1 MVITIKKPGSAS
13 LDPLGPPCLLS
24 GENIDLYQAIQAE
37 VENVFKPK
45 NILDKMTVRDCTD
58 KIWEGLRYK
67 RIEAQLIDAGRP
79 AALAQLLRPI
89 KLYIAAAEQTTKI
102 YYGSDVKKSAEVKK
116 ELLEYGIT
124 DDVIRAKALAMHVH
138 DLVMCDRLIANRE
151 TSRNTLYKDH
161 ERRQRRAEKANKKA
175 LGTKSNAVAG
185 MPDTS
190 NKISK

>member
-1 MVITIKKPGSAS
+1 MVINIKKPGFAS
-13 LDPLGPPCLLS
+13 SDPLGPPCLLS
-24 GENIDLYQAIQAE
+24 GENFDLYQAIQAD
-37 VENVFKPK
+37 VENLLMPK
-45 NILDKMTVRDCTD
+45 NILDRMTVRDCTD

-89 KLYIAAAEQTTKI
+89 KGYIEVAEQTAKN
-102 YYGSDVKKSAEVKK
+102 YFGSDVKKSAEVKK

-124 DDVIRAKALAMHVH
+124 DDLIRAKALAMHVH

-151 TSRNTLYKDH
+151 SSRNILYKDH

-175 LGTKSNAVAG
+175 LQSKPAPEV
-185 MPDTS
+185 PDSS
-190 NKISK
+190 NKVSK